1 MAQTGEHIGL
11 NVQAKEDLNTHQYF
25 AVSCQDGKIANDGAE
40 ASGILMNKP
49 KSGEGANLGSVGEL
63 PFQAGGAISADAKIT
78 VTTSGYCTAAGS
90 GDHIVGKN
98 GQSAVTSGSIG
109 RGLFNF
115 YNPVYAFSSS
125 FVA

>member
-1 MAQTGEHIGL
+1 MAQLGEHIGF
-11 NVQAKEDLNTHQYF
+11 NMKAAEDLTSHLYF
-25 AVSCQDGKIANDGAE
+25 AVTCHDGKIANDGSE
-40 ASGILMNKP
+40 ASGILLNKP
-49 KSGEGANLGSVGEL
+49 ASGEAANVGMMGEM
-63 PFQAGGAISADAKIT
+63 PFQAGGAIAADAKIT

-98 GQSAVTSGSIG
+98 GQVAVTSGSIG

-115 YNPVYAFSSS
+115 VNPIYAFSSS